1 MLDFKNHITI
11 IENIQVFRVRG
22 IVVKTMKRILVHNN
36 PIIKLYR
43 KKLRANLTDTEKILW
58 TQLQNQ
64 KLGIKFRRQY
74 SIDKFILDFYA
85 PKIKLA
91 IELDGSQHLENQ
103 EYDNERSYLL
113 EHYGC
118 TVIRFWNGDVLQ
130 NLDGVIMKIQ
140 DEIRRLQ
147 N

>member
-1 MLDFKNHITI
+1 
-11 IENIQVFRVRG
+11 
-22 IVVKTMKRILVHNN
+22 MKRILVHNN
-36 PIIKLYR
+36 PIIKPYR
-43 KKLRANLTDTEKILW
+43 KKLRANLTDTENILW